1 MKKLV
6 IITSGTYPSQ
16 GVLNLIKYI
25 SYSLINNKNFKKK
38 YDLKIFIFEEN
49 LSLKLKKII
58 YNFYLIIQNFFS
70 DEKKRIHNFSN
81 SAKIF
86 LKENEKIKDKIV
98 FFSKHDIYKNYSPDL
113 VFPIQDTKIEK
124 NFKTLGY
131 IYDLQHIDLPKFFTR
146 SEIKKRNQD
155 FKHLIDNTDGILV
168 NSFFVKKGILKNF
181 KIKKKN
187 LNVIPFLPYKYDSFS
202 NTNKNI
208 REKYDLKNNFFII
221 CNHFWKHKNHQIAF
235 QAFQKLQHQ
244 YKKLDLVCTGITE
257 DSRFP
262 NYFEE
267 LKKKFNKQIQ
277 ANKIKI
283 LNLIPRSDQLE
294 LIKNS
299 LGVIQPSLYEGGP
312 GGFSSYEAISLKK
325 NLIIS
330 DLKINKEIKYENIF
344 FFKKNSSNDL
354 TKKMIIAIN
363 KKKKLKK
370 SLDLSKVNQ
379 KKLGSHF
386 LKLFNKILNDQI

>member
-6 IITSGTYPSQ
+6 IITSGAYPSQ

-25 SYSLINNKNFKKK
+25 SYSLIKNTNFKKK
-38 YDLKIFIFEEN
+38 YNLKIFIFEEN
-49 LSLKLKKII
+49 FLLKVKKII
-58 YNFYLIIQNFFS
+58 YNLYLIIQNIFS
-70 DEKKRIHNFSN
+70 EEKKRIHKFSN

-86 LKENEKIKDKIV
+86 LKENDKIKNRIV
-98 FFSKHDIYKNYSPDL
+98 FFSKNNIYKNYLPDL
-113 VFPIQDTKIEK
+113 VFPIQDTKIPK

-131 IYDLQHIDLPKFFTR
+131 IYDLQHIDLPKFFNK

-155 FKHLIDNTDGILV
+155 FKNIINNTDGILV

-187 LNVIPFLPYKYDSFS
+187 LNVIPFLPYLYDTNLKMNNNIKKKY
-202 NTNKNI
+202 N
-208 REKYDLKNNFFII
+208 LKNDFFII
-221 CNHFWKHKNHQIAF
+221 CNHFWRHKNHQIAF
-235 QAFQKLQHQ
+235 QAFKNLQLQ
-244 YKKLDLVCTGITE
+244 NKKFDLVCTGITE

-262 NYFEE
+262 NYFGD
-267 LKKKFNKQIQ
+267 LKKKFNKQIID
-277 ANKIKI
+277 NKIKI

-325 NLIIS
+325 CLIIS
-330 DLKINKEIKYENIF
+330 DLKINKEIKYKNII
-344 FFKKNSSNDL
+344 FFKKNSSKDL
-354 TKKMIIAIN
+354 TKKLLIVLN
-363 KKKKLKK
+363 KKKQIKK
-370 SLDLSKVNQ
+370 SQDLSKINQ
-379 KKLGSHF
+379 KKLGNYF
-386 LKLFNKILNDQI
+386 LKLIDKILND

>member
-25 SYSLINNKNFKKK
+25 SYCLINDRNFKKK
-38 YDLKIFIFEEN
+38 YDLKIFIFKKN
-49 LSLKLKKII
+49 LLLKLKKII
-58 YNFYLIIQNFFS
+58 YNLYLIIRNFFF
-70 DEKKRIHNFSN
+70 DEKNRIHNFSN

-86 LKENEKIKDKIV
+86 LKENKKIMDKIV

-113 VFPIQDTKIEK
+113 VFPIQDTKINK

-131 IYDLQHIDLPKFFTR
+131 IYDLQHIDLPKFFTKT
-146 SEIKKRNQD
+146 EIKKRNQD

-181 KIKKKN
+181 KIKNKN
-187 LNVIPFLPYKYDSFS
+187 VNIIPFLPYKYD
-202 NTNKNI
+202 TILKKNKNI
-208 REKYDLKNNFFII
+208 REKYDLRNNFFII

-235 QAFQKLQHQ
+235 QAFQNLQHK

-257 DSRFP
+257 DSRFQD
-262 NYFEE
+262 YFKY
-267 LKKKFNKQIQ
+267 LKKKYSKEIK

-312 GGFSSYEAISLKK
+312 GGFSSYEAISMKK

-330 DLKINKEIKYENIF
+330 DLKINKEIKYKNIF
-344 FFKKNSSNDL
+344 F
-354 TKKMIIAIN
+354 
-363 KKKKLKK
+363 
-370 SLDLSKVNQ
+370 
-379 KKLGSHF
+379 
-386 LKLFNKILNDQI
+386 

>member
-25 SYSLINNKNFKKK
+25 SYCLINDRNFKKK
-38 YDLKIFIFEEN
+38 YDLKIFIFKEN

-58 YNFYLIIQNFFS
+58 YNLYLIIRNFFF
-70 DEKKRIHNFSN
+70 DEKNRIHNFSN

-86 LKENEKIKDKIV
+86 LKENKKIMDKIV

-113 VFPIQDTKIEK
+113 VFPIQDTKINK

-131 IYDLQHIDLPKFFTR
+131 IYDLQHIDLPKFFTKT
-146 SEIKKRNQD
+146 EIKKRNQD

-181 KIKKKN
+181 KIKNKN
-187 LNVIPFLPYKYDSFS
+187 VNIIPFLPYKYD
-202 NTNKNI
+202 TILKKNKNI
-208 REKYDLKNNFFII
+208 REKYDLRNNFFII

-235 QAFQKLQHQ
+235 QAFQNLQHK

-262 NYFEE
+262 DYFKY
-267 LKKKFNKQIQ
+267 LKKKFSKEIK

-312 GGFSSYEAISLKK
+312 GGFSSYEAISMKK

-330 DLKINKEIKYENIF
+330 DLKINKEIKYKNIF
-344 FFKKNSSNDL
+344 FFKKNSITDL
-354 TKKMIIAIN
+354 TRKMLIVIN
-363 KKKKLKK
+363 KKKRTKK
-370 SLDLSKVNQ
+370 FKDLSKINQ
-379 KKLGSHF
+379 KKLASHF
-386 LKLFNKILNDQI
+386 LKLFNKIIE